1 MSWCDAG
8 WLVWTGFFRPQG
20 GARRFPTWHGA
31 RTTVAFSEFI
41 PPNLKGT
48 DARIPFAFLNLVCWL
63 VWWTK
68 LFYILPFSALVRA
81 NKEKSM
87 ITSVADPV
95 FIRGAPT
102 PGKAFITARKRSLRR
117 LCFHRCLSVQG
128 GLSLCAGEVSVQG
141 SLSRG
146 GVSVHGVSV
155 QRSLSRGV
163 SVQGEFLSRGV
174 SVQGN
179 RDPHTVMNRQYAS

>member
-8 WLVWTGFFRPQG
+8 WLAWTGFFRPQG

-31 RTTVAFSEFI
+31 RTTVVFSEFI

-48 DARIPFAFLNLVCWL
+48 EARIPFAFLNLVCWL

-68 LFYILPFSALVRA
+68 LFYILPFSALARA

-95 FIRGAPT
+95 FVRGAPT
-102 PGKAFITARKRSLRR
+102 PGKAIITARKRSLRR

-141 SLSRG
+141 VSIQGGFLSTGSLSRG
-146 GVSVHGVSV
+146 LCPGASLSRESFYPGG
-155 QRSLSRGV
+155 SLSRGTETPI
-163 SVQGEFLSRGV
+163 Q
-174 SVQGN
+174 
-179 RDPHTVMNRQYAS
+179 